1 MFYLSMASSQTPK
14 KKCRQYNEDYLN
26 FGFVPSPTNQQLPMC
41 LLCNRVFPNDSM
53 KPCTLRAH
61 LTNVHSNYADKDLA
75 YFQDLQEQLKSKSI
89 INMFQSSSTV
99 KQSSTDG
106 LRASYNLSYLIAK
119 SGKPHSIGEKLILPA
134 VTEVLKTV
142 MHHKCPEQ
150 ITKSICLSNNTV

>member
-89 INMFQSSSTV
+89 INMFQNSSTV
-99 KQSSTDG
+99 KQSSNDG
-106 LRASYNLSYLIAK
+106 LRASYNL

-134 VTEVLKTV
+134 VTDVLKTV
-142 MHHKCPEQ
+142 VQSK
-150 ITKSICLSNNTV
+150 